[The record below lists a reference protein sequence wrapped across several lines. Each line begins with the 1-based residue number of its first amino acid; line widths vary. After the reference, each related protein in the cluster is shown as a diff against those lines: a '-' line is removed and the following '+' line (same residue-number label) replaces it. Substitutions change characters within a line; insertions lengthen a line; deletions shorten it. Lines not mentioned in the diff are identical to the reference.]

1 MANHLTVKDL
11 KKKLEKLPDDG
22 KIVFFNTD
30 TFIPGMYYVTSVT
43 IWKKNM
49 SEDEFQVEL
58 ESNHKSIAKGWDYY
72 GN

>member
-1 MANHLTVKDL
+1 MTKHLTVKDL
-11 KKKLEKLPDDG
+11 KKKLESFPDDG

-30 TFIPGMYYVTSVT
+30 TFIPGMYYVTDVT
-43 IWKKNM
+43 VWKKHM

-58 ESNHKSIAKGWDYY
+58 ESNHKSIAKGWENN

>member
-1 MANHLTVKDL
+1 MAKHLTVKDL
-11 KKKLEKLPDDG
+11 KKKLEKLPDDA

-30 TFIPGMYYVTSVT
+30 IFIPGMYYVTDVT
-43 IWKKNM
+43 VWNKDM

-58 ESNHKSIAKGWDYY
+58 ESNHKSIAKGWGYN